1 VKGKAWIIAEEP
13 KSPEG
18 IYGHVKG

>member
-1 VKGKAWIIAEEP
+1 VRGKAWIIAEEP